1 MVTETT
7 PVLPNAA
14 GLPSCL
20 DVIDGLFREKNPVL
34 LRRVHLLSYK
44 QAEGQDGITWREE
57 LRNLAD
63 LFRVIY
69 VNGVKDNA
77 LKEKL
82 LEVQDPNIEKILT
95 GWSTPTTKPK
105 SSWLT

>member
-63 LFRVIY
+63 DASIDEMTSADLFCVIY
-69 VNGVKDNA
+69 VNG
-77 LKEKL
+77 ETSRSPRP
-82 LEVQDPNIEKILT
+82 QHRKI
-95 GWSTPTTKPK
+95 
-105 SSWLT
+105 